1 MILRNVVFLLFNL
14 WSSPFFFSTILFF
27 RRNESGRADREN
39 LEIVG
44 ERVPDDTISGPSS
57 ALGEDARRRKNI

>member
-1 MILRNVVFLLFNL
+1 MWSSCFSISGHLRSFFLLYYFL
-14 WSSPFFFSTILFF
+14 DY
-27 RRNESGRADREN
+27 NESGRADREN